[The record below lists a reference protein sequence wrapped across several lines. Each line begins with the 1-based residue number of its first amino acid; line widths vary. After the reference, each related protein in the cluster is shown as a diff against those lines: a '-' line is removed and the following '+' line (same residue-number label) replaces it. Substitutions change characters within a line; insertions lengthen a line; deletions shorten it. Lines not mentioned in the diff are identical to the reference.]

1 MSRILIIYASMDPP
15 TELAIL
21 FLNRFSQYINSS
33 ISAKSLRQLRQDDV
47 DNCDILIS
55 IRTQNYF
62 EAYVANYAKQRGK
75 LYCLALDDDFLAI
88 PDYPI
93 RRTIQYKSLM
103 RCITLAD
110 VFWCVNDSL
119 GKKLE
124 SLSPTGRYIRGD
136 TAVDKSEIKEFSCK
150 NDNVIKV
157 VYYNNDGSL
166 DAYNKIVCPF
176 IQAVKVINK
185 TPIEWHFIGLKPD
198 VKDKDKEKIVLY
210 DHMSL
215 QEFKSTLKN
224 SNFSFGIAPL
234 ADTEFCRGKYI
245 NKFVEYTCAGLPCIY
260 SNVEP
265 YSSFVRNGVDGILT
279 GNSLD
284 EWECSIN
291 KLSDISVRKRIV
303 ENAQQVLFER
313 MSYESVC
320 KKIIDQFPAFTD
332 YKSREYDRK
341 FKDVIAWKI
350 GVIQGRCSIPLDLI
364 IRIRGRL
371 KCEGLRSLLSYSF
384 KKLRGYIR

>member
-1 MSRILIIYASMDPP
+1 MSRILIIYASLDPP

-21 FLNRFSQYINSS
+21 FLNRLSQYINSS

-75 LYCLALDDDFLAI
+75 LYCLVLDDDFLAI
-88 PDYPI
+88 PDYLI

-110 VFWCVNDSL
+110 AFLCGNDTL

-124 SLSPTGRYIRGD
+124 SLSPAGKYVRGD
-136 TAVDKSEIKEFSCK
+136 NTVDKSEIKEFSCD
-150 NDNVIKV
+150 NDNIIKI
-157 VYYNNDGSL
+157 VYYVNDGSL
-166 DAYNKIVCPF
+166 EVYYQIVDPL
-176 IQAVKVINK
+176 IQAVRSVNK
-185 TPIEWHFIGLKPD
+185 TPVEWHFIGIKPD
-198 VKDKDKEKIVLY
+198 IKDKDKEIIVLY

-215 QEFKSTLKN
+215 QEFKSTLRN

-234 ADTEFCRGKYI
+234 PDTEFCRGKYI
-245 NKFVEYTCAGLPCIY
+245 NKFIEYTCAGLPCIY

-284 EWECSIN
+284 EWVYSIN
-291 KLSDISVRKRIV
+291 KLTDLSVRKGIV
-303 ENAQQVLFER
+303 ENAQQVLLER
-313 MSYESVC
+313 MSFESVY
-320 KKIIDQFPAFTD
+320 KKMIDQFPAFTD